1 MAPGSLADLI
11 KYHSMKKLCF
21 ILFAI
26 LFVNTTKAQQLTGR
40 WYSADSS
47 RTYEI
52 KKIGENIFEAVIIS
66 SSRKTDSMGYQVIK
80 NLQYNSHKKRYEG
93 IIYAVSDN
101 QPAVVKITFDKSNGN
116 KIILKLKRMF
126 VLDVAINWTRIT
138 AS

>member
-1 MAPGSLADLI
+1 PESLADLI

-21 ILFAI
+21 ILFAT
-26 LFVNTTKAQQLTGR
+26 LFVNSTKAQQLTGR

-52 KKIGENIFEAVIIS
+52 KETGENIFEAVIIS
-66 SSRKTDSMGYQVIK
+66 SNRKTDSTGYQVIK
-80 NLQYNSHKKRYEG
+80 NLLYNNHKKRYEG
-93 IIYAVSDN
+93 VIYAVSDN
-101 QPAVVKITFDKSNGN
+101 QPAWVKISFDKNNGN

-126 VLDVAINWTRIT
+126 VLDVTINWMRIT